1 MTTTAHDHRT
11 GDDVVLSVDRVTRRF
26 GDRTAVEDVS
36 LEVRAG
42 QVVGL
47 LGPNGAGK
55 TTLLSLVSG
64 LRRPDT
70 GTVRVLGLDP
80 RDPSSRVALGVTP
93 QQTGLPESLTAAEVV
108 RFVADHHAD
117 PLPVRDAL
125 DRFGLADLADRRCGG
140 LSGGQQRRLA
150 CALALVGRPALVLL
164 DEPTTG
170 LDVDA
175 RHALW
180 EGIRSHR
187 DEGVAVLLTSHHLEE
202 VEQLSDRVAVMAQ
215 GRVLVDDTLERVL
228 GRVDVDH
235 LSWTGTAGTVAQLDG
250 VVDVRVDDAE
260 VVVLARDADLVVRA
274 LVAGAADFRRLRVRG
289 ASLEDAFTHLTAA

>member
-1 MTTTAHDHRT
+1 MTSTPVLTIDHVSR
-11 GDDVVLSVDRVTRRF
+11 SF
-26 GDRTAVEDVS
+26 GDRPAVDDVS

-55 TTLLSLVSG
+55 TTLLSMVSG
-64 LRRPDT
+64 LRTPDS

-80 RDPSSRVALGVTP
+80 RRPAHRAVIGVTP
-93 QQTGLPESLTAAEVV
+93 QETGLPESLTAAEVV

-117 PLPVRDAL
+117 PLPTLEAL
-125 DRFGLADLADRRCGG
+125 DRFGIAELADRRCGG
-140 LSGGQQRRLA
+140 LSGGQKRRLA

-180 EGIRSHR
+180 RGIRAHR
-187 DEGVAVLLTSHHLEE
+187 DDGVAVLLTSHHLEE
-202 VEQLSDRVAVMAQ
+202 VEELSDRVAVMAE

-228 GRVDVDH
+228 GRVDVDR
-235 LSWTGTAGTVAQLDG
+235 LSWSGTTGRVAELDG
-250 VVDVRVDDAE
+250 VVDVQVDGDQ
-260 VVVLARDADLVVRA
+260 VIVLARDADLVVRA
-274 LVAGAADFRRLRVRG
+274 LVDGAADFARLRVRG

>member
-1 MTTTAHDHRT
+1 MTSTPVLHVDH
-11 GDDVVLSVDRVTRRF
+11 VTRSF
-26 GDRTAVEDVS
+26 GDRPAVADVT

-55 TTLLSLVSG
+55 TTLLSMVSG
-64 LRRPDT
+64 LRTPDR

-80 RDPSSRVALGVTP
+80 RLPRNRAALGVTP
-93 QQTGLPESLTAAEVV
+93 QETGLPESLTAAEVV

-117 PLPVRDAL
+117 PLPVREAL
-125 DRFGLADLADRRCGG
+125 DRFGIADLADRRCGG

-170 LDVDA
+170 LDVEA

-180 EGIRSHR
+180 DGIRSHR
-187 DEGVAVLLTSHHLEE
+187 DDGVAVLLTSHHLEE
-202 VEQLSDRVAVMAQ
+202 VEQLSDRVAVMAE
-215 GRVLVDDTLERVL
+215 GRVLVDDTLERVRDL
-228 GRVDVDH
+228 VDVER
-235 LSWTGTAGTVAQLDG
+235 LSWTGTVGRVAELEG
-250 VVDVRVDDAE
+250 VVDVRVDGDDVE
-260 VVVLARDADLVVRA
+260 VLARDADLVVRA
-274 LVAGAADFRRLRVRG
+274 LASGAADFRRLRVRG